1 MLKRNGLTLVEV
13 LISSVIL
20 TTALTGVLAF
30 NSQYLKGLQG
40 TRNFSLAMNAAQE
53 RFEKIKARVDPND
66 PTETA
71 SEIGFNNLPQYYDGI
86 TFDLYGNDK
95 ATALTNF
102 KGVSY
107 VKPVSN
113 VPLTMYRIKVV
124 VCWKETNNRVIGED
138 ENFNGILDSGED
150 VSGNSEIDSPAFI
163 QADIIDMRQ

>member
-20 TTALTGVLAF
+20 TTALTGVLTF

-53 RFEKIKARVDPND
+53 RFEKIKARVSPQDL
-66 PTETA
+66 TETTKI
-71 SEIGFNNLPQYYDGI
+71 SYDSLPQYYNGL
-86 TFDLYGNDK
+86 TFDVYGNDK
-95 ATALTNF
+95 ITALANF

-107 VKPVSN
+107 VKAISGL
-113 VPLTMYRIKVV
+113 PLTMYRVKVV
-124 VCWKETNNRVIGED
+124 VCWKDANSRVIGED

-150 VSGNSEIDSPAFI
+150 ISSGNSEIDSPAFI
-163 QADIIDMRQ
+163 QADIINMEQ